1 MSKSSPLSHLD
12 AQGESRMVNVGEKGK
27 TERIAIAEATV
38 FFPDQA
44 AGLVYEGQGPKGSIQ
59 EVVKVAGIQAA
70 KRTSDLIPM
79 CHPLALDH
87 IEIQLHLDE
96 VESTISIQCRCQV
109 EAKTGVEMEAMVGA
123 SVAALTLYDMTKSL
137 NKGISIQET
146 RLLLKSGGK
155 SGEWTAQ

>member
-1 MSKSSPLSHLD
+1 
-12 AQGESRMVNVGEKGK
+12 MVNVGEKGK
-27 TERIAIAEATV
+27 TVRVAIAEATV
-38 FFPDQA
+38 FFPGQNT
-44 AGLVYEGQGPKGSIQ
+44 GSIFEGQGPKGNIQ
-59 EVVKVAGIQAA
+59 EVVRLAGILAA
-70 KRTSDLIPM
+70 KKTADLIPM

-87 IEIQLHLDE
+87 IDIQIQLNQAQ
-96 VESTISIQCRCQV
+96 STISIQCRCQI

-146 RLLLKSGGK
+146 CLLSKSGGK